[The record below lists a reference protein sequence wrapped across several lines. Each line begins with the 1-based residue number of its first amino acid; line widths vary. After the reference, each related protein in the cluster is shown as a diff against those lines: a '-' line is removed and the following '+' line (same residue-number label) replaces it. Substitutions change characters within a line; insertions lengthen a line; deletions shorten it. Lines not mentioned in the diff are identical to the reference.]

1 MVAADIR
8 DPLVLNNGVAIP
20 RMALGVF
27 RSGAGPG
34 TRDAVLHALNTGYRH
49 VDTAH
54 IYRNETEVGEAIR
67 TSGIP
72 RDEIFVTTKL
82 WNDHHGYD
90 ETLRAC
96 DRSLAALG
104 LDHIDLYLVH
114 WPVEGKRR
122 ETWRAMETLLRGD
135 RCRAIGVSNFM
146 PRHLDEL
153 LGSAVVPPAVNQFEI
168 HPFLQQ
174 CEVVERCRAA
184 NIAVAAYSPL
194 TKGQHLLDPELG
206 AIAQRVGRTPAQ
218 VLLRWSLQKGF
229 VVIPK
234 SASPARIAENW
245 DVFSFELDT
254 PTMQALDAL
263 DGGRRTAWDPSQVP

>member
-1 MVAADIR
+1 MVATDLCA
-8 DPLVLNNGVAIP
+8 PLVLNNGVTIP

-27 RSGAGPG
+27 RAGAGSG
-34 TRDAVLHALNTGYRH
+34 TRDAVLAALHTGYRH

-54 IYRNETEVGEAIR
+54 IYRNEAEVGEAIR

-72 RDEIFVTTKL
+72 RGEIFVTTKL

-96 DRSLAALG
+96 DRSLAALA
-104 LDHIDLYLVH
+104 LDHVDLYLVH

-122 ETWRAMETLLRGD
+122 ETWRAMETLLRGA

-153 LGSAVVPPAVNQFEI
+153 LETAVVPPAVNQFEI

-174 CEVVERCRAA
+174 REVVERCRAA
-184 NIAVAAYSPL
+184 NIAVTAYSPL
-194 TKGQHLLDPELG
+194 TKSQHLSDGKLG
-206 AIAQRVGRTPAQ
+206 AIAQRAGRTPAQ

-229 VVIPK
+229 VVTPK

-245 DVFSFELDT
+245 AAFSFELDASA
-254 PTMQALDAL
+254 MQALDAL
-263 DGGRRTAWDPSQVP
+263 DSERRTAWDPSQVP

>member
-1 MVAADIR
+1 MVAVDLRA
-8 DPLVLNNGVAIP
+8 PVVLNNGVTVP

-27 RSGAGPG
+27 RSGAGAG
-34 TRDAVLHALNTGYRH
+34 TRDAVLTALNQGYRH

-54 IYRNETEVGEAIR
+54 IYRNEAEVGEAIR
-67 TSGIP
+67 ASGIP
-72 RDEIFVTTKL
+72 RQDIFVTTKL

-90 ETLRAC
+90 EAMRAC
-96 DRSLAALG
+96 ERSLAALR
-104 LDHIDLYLVH
+104 LDHIDLYLIH

-122 ETWRAMETLLRGD
+122 ETWRAMEALLHGG

-153 LGSAVVPPAVNQFEI
+153 LANATVPPAVNQFEI

-174 CEVVERCRAA
+174 REVVERCRVA
-184 NIAVAAYSPL
+184 NVAVAAYSPL
-194 TKGQHLLDPELG
+194 TKGLHLSDPKLV
-206 AIAQRVGRTPAQ
+206 AIAQHVGRPPAQ

-234 SASPARIAENW
+234 SASPVRIAENW
-245 DVFSFELDT
+245 AACSFELDA
-254 PTMQALDAL
+254 PTMQELDAL
-263 DGGRRTAWDPSQVP
+263 DTGRRTAWDPSQVP